1 MAASPEVSASR
12 RELFALL
19 ENVDTVKEFFA
30 YLADDVRW
38 TLHGRHPLAGQY
50 RSKAELIPASIGQV
64 LPLLSGGL
72 RFHVKALH
80 GDGPVSVVEM
90 QGVGVALD
98 GVPYD
103 PFYVWVCHFDSRGDT
118 IVAVD
123 AYLDSVVVTD
133 ILNRLAPRRY
143 PDPAAPHTDA
153 AGRVEG

>member
-1 MAASPEVSASR
+1 MAASQEVSASR

-30 YLADDVRW
+30 HIADDVQW
-38 TLHGRHPLAGQY
+38 TMHGQHPLAGQY
-50 RSKAELIPASIGQV
+50 RSRAELIPATIGQV

-72 RFHVKALH
+72 RFHIKALH

-98 GVPYD
+98 GVPYE
-103 PFYVWVCHFDSRGDT
+103 PFYVWFCHFDPQGDT

-123 AYLDSVVVTD
+123 AYIDSAVVTD
-133 ILNRLAPRRY
+133 ILHRLAPR
-143 PDPAAPHTDA
+143 
-153 AGRVEG
+153 

>member
-1 MAASPEVSASR
+1 MAASQEVSASR

-123 AYLDSVVVTD
+123 AYIDSVAVTD
-133 ILNRLAPRRY
+133 ILNRLAPRQY